1 MVMKDIAA
9 RPVDKANIGVKVG
22 LPVKFIGFAGV
33 QQHVGKRA
41 TGILP
46 STGLR
51 PWGKRGPEKTRRSAP
66 ARLVEA

>member
-33 QQHVGKRA
+33 QQHVGKSGDRDFTLNRIAPLGQTRA
-41 TGILP
+41 
-46 STGLR
+46 
-51 PWGKRGPEKTRRSAP
+51 GKDATVGPRQ
-66 ARLVEA
+66 VG